1 MVVVLAAMDV
11 AGKFQAGKSGA
22 LAHLE
27 WSSHVNI
34 RNGVEQEG
42 QDGAR
47 RWQEIGISLVACMA
61 VKSDMSWKP
70 SSHALLAKSDKFA

>member
-11 AGKFQAGKSGA
+11 AGKFQAGKSAA

-47 RWQEIGISLVACMA
+47 RYLPGGMHGGEERHELEAQ
-61 VKSDMSWKP
+61 
-70 SSHALLAKSDKFA
+70 